1 MLADNLNAR
10 LGLQIH
16 KYIWEPQLKG
26 V

>member
-1 MLADNLNAR
+1 MLADNIKAR